1 MRKIISRALSYS
13 FIAFFAISCGAPLN
27 IERPAESYLPSA
39 IAPALSELPLTVDID
54 VKKLEKSVNRKL
66 TGLIYSGD
74 SLMER
79 DLSVKVWKVQDFS
92 FTINNNTIVYRLPLK
107 VNAKYRWKVEKF
119 GLSVSDE
126 YEATGTISLSFK
138 TSLFINKDWK
148 LFARTESIGYQWIEE
163 PKLSIGTVKLP
174 VTKIA
179 DIALKNSQES
189 ITKSVD
195 KALSDAVK
203 LQNQV
208 KLAWEMVQKPIQIN
222 PENNIWIKLTPKD
235 IFVSP
240 FVSKNN
246 ILTLAFA
253 FVSQVESVA
262 GSEPAAGES
271 VPLPM
276 FKQITRPPQPFNLN
290 IAADVTY
297 ERLASITKSQ
307 LVGKTF
313 TEGKRSITIN
323 DLMLY
328 SSDGK
333 VIVAADVTGSIK
345 GRIYFAGKM
354 AYNQTTNM
362 LEVVE
367 PDFDIKTKSVLLK
380 SANWLLHGLILKKI
394 TPYLSYNV
402 SDALESAKKEAN
414 KQLAKYEVYQGV
426 SLTGALDNLS
436 VTEVSMVPGAVRIKA
451 NLRGNVA
458 LKVDELNF

>member
-1 MRKIISRALSYS
+1 MNRLISLAVSYS
-13 FIAFFAISCGAPLN
+13 FIALLITSCGAPLN
-27 IERPAESYLPSA
+27 IERPAESYIPSA
-39 IAPALSELPLTVDID
+39 ISPALSELPLSVDID
-54 VKKLEKSVNRKL
+54 VKKLEKSVNKKL

-79 DLSVKVWKVQDFS
+79 DLSVKVWKVQDFAFS
-92 FTINNNTIVYRLPLK
+92 INNNTIVYRLPLK

-148 LFARTESIGYQWIEE
+148 LFARTESLGYQWIEE
-163 PKLSIGTVKLP
+163 PKLTIGGVKLP

-179 DIALKNSQES
+179 DLALKNSQES

-203 LQNQV
+203 LQDQI
-208 KLAWEMVQKPIQIN
+208 KMAWEMVQKPMLIN
-222 PENNIWIKLTPKD
+222 PENNIWVKVTPKD
-235 IFVSP
+235 IYVSP
-240 FVSKNN
+240 FVSRNN
-246 ILTLAFA
+246 ILTLSFA
-253 FVSQVESVA
+253 FQTQIESVV
-262 GSEPAAGES
+262 GSEPAVGDL
-271 VPLPM
+271 VPVPM
-276 FKQITRPPQPFNLN
+276 FKQISRQPQPFNLN

-297 ERLASITKSQ
+297 EKLASITKSQ

-313 TEGKRSITIN
+313 TEGKRSITIT

-362 LEVVE
+362 LEVFE

-394 TPYLSYNV
+394 TPYLTYNV

-414 KQLAKYEVYQGV
+414 KQLAKYEVYDGV
-426 SLTGALDNLS
+426 SLTGSLDNLS
-436 VTEVSMVPGAVRIKA
+436 VTEVNMVPGAVRIKA
-451 NLRGNVA
+451 NLKGSIA
-458 LKVDELNF
+458 LKVDELKF